1 MKNKFEHI
9 HTVTVKEL
17 HNNPNWNMPYVPAI
31 KVLSGKP
38 VYISGVN
45 AAPIYHS
52 HPHNPKEFEEI
63 DPNPSNQARLTM
75 ENLKTIVHTSGGTLN
90 DIVQLFIFIV
100 DVVKNGDA
108 INKIISSYFGDH
120 LFTSTVIG
128 INNLITDPKLV
139 VEITAVAYVE
149 Y

>member
-9 HTVTVKEL
+9 HTVTAEAL
-17 HNNPNWNMPYVPAI
+17 QNNPHWNMPYVPAL

-63 DPNPSNQARLTM
+63 DYISSNQAKLTM
-75 ENLKTIVHTSGGTLN
+75 ENLKTIVHASGGTLN
-90 DIVQLFIFIV
+90 DIVQLLIFIV

-108 INKIISSYFGDH
+108 INQIISGYFGDH

-139 VEITAVAYVE
+139 LEITAVAYID
-149 Y
+149 